1 MKTDFKVA
9 EIKLK
14 YRNKTPYEERKKII
28 SSDSAY
34 PLFLQSY
41 PDDTLDYREAF
52 KVLYLDQANHVLGIS
67 TISEGG
73 LSSAS
78 VDIRIIFQGAL
89 LTNAVGMILCHN
101 HPSGRTVPSNEDLN
115 ITDSIVKAGK
125 LLNIRVLDHL
135 VISRENY
142 YSFANEGKL

>member
-14 YRNKTPYEERKKII
+14 YRNKTPYEERKQIV

-41 PDDTLDYREAF
+41 PDDMLDYREAF

-101 HPSGRTVPSNEDLN
+101 HPSGRTVPSNEDFN

-142 YSFANEGKL
+142 YSFANEGKI